1 MKTIEPFID
10 SNLRKAGRGLSHH
23 FMPRTCPDKS
33 KIKRKRF
40 GGQNLF
46 RMRLKNQLIKLTLNK
61 LQRDPVVALAA
72 YALTSKKEK
81 TSI

>member
-1 MKTIEPFID
+1 
-10 SNLRKAGRGLSHH
+10 
-23 FMPRTCPDKS
+23 MPRTCPDKS

-72 YALTSKKEK
+72 YDLTSKKEK